1 MPSAHMFESDDDE
14 FAGPISFKRSK
25 LKRTPQPSQMGNLKR
40 PHAEDDHP
48 TPGTDSD
55 DDKPIA
61 SRRKAGERKPKRINT
76 SGAKADDDDPEDE
89 KPLASRLSD
98 NAASK
103 SGGNVYDGDDS
114 EDDTTLAARFSR
126 IARGVSSSNSKPIPP
141 SNKGLSHDTRAPRNS
156 VKRAGDRN
164 SQTSSAL
171 KKAKPTEASTSVV
184 AVSAEREHE
193 DDGDDNIPLAR
204 RRTTREYSNCKP
216 PAKNIVKDSPLPFK
230 KDEQT
235 KVNMRTEENP
245 LSQETMEVCQGS
257 DSRKK
262 WSTLEHNGVIF
273 PPPYKPHG
281 VKMIYNG
288 QPVDLTPEQE
298 EVATMFAVMK
308 DTEYASKETFINNF
322 FNDWRNIL
330 GKKHIIK
337 KFELCDFTPIYEWN
351 LQEKEKKK
359 QMTPEEKKT
368 VREEKL
374 EQEKKFMWAFLDGVE
389 EKVGNFRVEPPGLFR
404 GRGEHPK
411 MGRLKRRIRPSD
423 ITINIGEGAPVP
435 VCPILGES
443 WKEVK
448 HDNTVTWLAFWNDP
462 ISPKD
467 YKYVFLAASSSLKGK
482 SDKEKYEKA
491 RKLKD
496 YIHTIRVNYTKD
508 FRSKDQTKK
517 QIAVATYLIDRLA
530 LRAGNEKDEDEAD
543 TVGCC
548 TLKVENVT
556 CLPPNKLQ
564 FDFLGKDSIRYLNT
578 VDVKLPVYE
587 AVKGFCAGK
596 DKGGHVFDK
605 LDTIKLNAHLK
616 NLMPG
621 LTAKVFRT
629 YNASVTLD
637 TILNK
642 ETKGGTLLEKYNV
655 YQRANKEVAI
665 ICNHQRA
672 VPKSH
677 DSQITK
683 LNEKI
688 DQLKASSDK
697 LKVELKKAKKGKPR
711 GGTKDGKRKRRLTPQ
726 VLEKRISTTE
736 TMIEETDADK
746 KKREDLKTV
755 ALGTSKINYLDPRI
769 TVAWC
774 KTHEVHPIQ
783 KEIFSKTILEKFG
796 WAMDVDPDFR
806 F

>member
-25 LKRTPQPSQMGNLKR
+25 PNRTPQPRRKGSMNMKR
-40 PHAEDDHP
+40 THEEDDHP
-48 TPGTDSD
+48 MPETDSD

-76 SGAKADDDDPEDE
+76 RGAKADDDDPEDE

-98 NAASK
+98 SAASK
-103 SGGNVYDGDDS
+103 SGGSVYDGDDS

-141 SNKGLSHDTRAPRNS
+141 SNKGLSHDTSAPRNS
-156 VKRAGDRN
+156 VKGAGDRN

-171 KKAKPTEASTSVV
+171 KKAKPSEASTSV
-184 AVSAEREHE
+184 AVVSVEREHE

-204 RRTTREYSNCKP
+204 RRRTRECSKCKP
-216 PAKNIVKDSPLPFK
+216 PAKNIVKDSPSPFK

-273 PPPYKPHG
+273 PPPYEPHG

-298 EVATMFAVMK
+298 EVATTFAVMK

-374 EQEKKFMWAFLDGVE
+374 EQEKKFMWAFVDGVE

-448 HDNTVTWLAFWNDP
+448 HDNTITWLAFWNDP
-462 ISPKD
+462 TSPKD

-491 RKLKD
+491 RKL
-496 YIHTIRVNYTKD
+496 
-508 FRSKDQTKK
+508 
-517 QIAVATYLIDRLA
+517 
-530 LRAGNEKDEDEAD
+530 KDEDEAD

-596 DKGGHVFDK
+596 AKGGRVFDK

-642 ETKGGTLLEKYNV
+642 ETKDGTLLEKHNV

-672 VPKSH
+672 VPKSY

-683 LNEKI
+683 LNEQI

-711 GGTKDGKRKRRLTPQ
+711 GGTKDGKRKRKLTPQ
-726 VLEKRISTTE
+726 VYISE
-736 TMIEETDADK
+736 
-746 KKREDLKTV
+746 
-755 ALGTSKINYLDPRI
+755 S
-769 TVAWC
+769 
-774 KTHEVHPIQ
+774 
-783 KEIFSKTILEKFG
+783 
-796 WAMDVDPDFR
+796 
-806 F
+806 